1 MQRPRRDFEMLEM
14 KAGETVT
21 DYLGCVMV
29 IANDMRNAGEDMSDV
44 KIVEKVIRTMTE
56 SFNFVVCTIE
66 ESRDL
71 DSMTVDELQSSLL
84 IHEQKIRRKVND
96 KQVLKVENDH
106 STGRGRGR
114 GRGYSNRG
122 RGRGR
127 GRSQSE
133 NRPQF
138 DKSQIEC
145 YKCHELRNFQ
155 YECSNDARAV
165 NYAEFEDN
173 EEILLMA
180 TVDVEGYEKETE
192 RLMAA
197 VSEDKHDKDSFWF
210 LDSACSNH
218 MTGIKECVGQLQEKS
233 LTFVIQGGVC
243 MVFHPQKGLI
253 ITSNMTKNRMFP
265 VNVPLQLQN
274 LNCLQVSDDSK
285 TQLWHKRFG
294 HVNHK
299 AIRTMLYK
307 RMVKGLPSVAEK
319 HDVCDGYQEN
329 DKIKTKLDKT
339 GHGIGKRAKKPKPKA
354 YPFAMD
360 QPGPT

>member
-1 MQRPRRDFEMLEM
+1 MGCYEAQIPGQYKSKNAQLQRLRRDFEMLEM
-14 KAGETVT
+14 KDGETVI
-21 DYLGCVMV
+21 DYLGRVMV

-44 KIVEKVIRTMTE
+44 KIVEKVLRTMTE
-56 SFNFVVCTIE
+56 SFNFVVCTME

-71 DSMTVDELQSSLL
+71 DSITVDELQSSLL

-96 KQVLKVENDH
+96 EQVLKVENDH

-122 RGRGR
+122 RRRGR

-145 YKCHELRNFQ
+145 YKCHQLGNFQ
-155 YECSNDARAV
+155 YECSNEACAV

-218 MTGIKECVGQLQEKS
+218 MTGIKEWFIRLDESYQHKVKLGNGHRLEVKGKGDVRLTVNGITQVITNVYYVPLLTSNLISVGQLQEKS
-233 LTFVIQGGVC
+233 LNFVIQGGVC

-253 ITSNMTKNRMFP
+253 ITSNMTKNRMF
-265 VNVPLQLQN
+265 L
-274 LNCLQVSDDSK
+274 
-285 TQLWHKRFG
+285 
-294 HVNHK
+294 
-299 AIRTMLYK
+299 
-307 RMVKGLPSVAEK
+307 
-319 HDVCDGYQEN
+319 
-329 DKIKTKLDKT
+329 
-339 GHGIGKRAKKPKPKA
+339 
-354 YPFAMD
+354 
-360 QPGPT
+360 